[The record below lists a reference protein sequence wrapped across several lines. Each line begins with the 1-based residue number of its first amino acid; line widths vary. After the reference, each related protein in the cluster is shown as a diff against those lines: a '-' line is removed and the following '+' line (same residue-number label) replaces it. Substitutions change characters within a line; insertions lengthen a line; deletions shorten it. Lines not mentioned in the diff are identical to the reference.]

1 MDLLLTRRKGHTMTK
16 EISIQA
22 KYETG
27 MQFDVTSS
35 SGHHVTLDNV
45 QAGSEHV
52 GFSPMEML
60 LVALA
65 GCTGINVITILQKK
79 QQQVTAYEMRVHG
92 MLTEQFP
99 KIFSEITVEH
109 FITGHGVKS
118 EAVARAIELS
128 EMRYCGVSVML
139 SKTAK
144 ISHTFEILAAG
155 RASEG

>member
-1 MDLLLTRRKGHTMTK
+1 MAK
-16 EISIQA
+16 EITVQA
-22 KYETG
+22 KYETA

-45 QAGSEHV
+45 TQPGSEHV

-79 QQQVTAYEMRVHG
+79 QQQVTAYEIRVHG
-92 MLTEQFP
+92 MLTEEFP
-99 KIFSEITVEH
+99 KIFLEIAVEH
-109 FITGHGVKS
+109 FITGHGVKP

-128 EMRYCGVSVML
+128 ETRYCGVSIML

-144 ISHTFEILAAG
+144 INHTFQIIAAEVA
-155 RASEG
+155 R

>member
-1 MDLLLTRRKGHTMTK
+1 MRQSLAKRLKGHTMAK
-16 EISIQA
+16 EITVQA
-22 KYETG
+22 KYETA

-45 QAGSEHV
+45 TQPGAEHV

-65 GCTGINVITILQKK
+65 GCTGINVVTILQKK

-92 MLTEQFP
+92 ILTEEFP
-99 KIFSEITVEH
+99 KIFLEITVEH
-109 FITGHGVKS
+109 FLTGHNIKP
-118 EAVARAIELS
+118 EAIARSIELS
-128 EMRYCGVSVML
+128 ETRYCGVSIML

-144 ISHTFEILAAG
+144 ISHTFEIIAG
-155 RASEG
+155 D

>member
-1 MDLLLTRRKGHTMTK
+1 MSK
-16 EISIQA
+16 EITIQA
-22 KYETG
+22 KYETA

-45 QAGSEHV
+45 TQPGSEHV

-79 QQQVTAYEMRVHG
+79 QEQVTTYEIQVHG
-92 MLTEQFP
+92 ILTEQFP
-99 KIFSEITVEH
+99 KIFLEITVEH
-109 FITGHGVKS
+109 FLTGHNIKPES
-118 EAVARAIELS
+118 VARSIELS
-128 EMRYCGVSVML
+128 ETRYCGVSIML

-144 ISHTFEILAAG
+144 ITNTFEIIAAD
-155 RASEG
+155 

>member
-1 MDLLLTRRKGHTMTK
+1 MRQSLAKRLKGYTMTK
-16 EISIQA
+16 EITVQA

-27 MQFDVTSS
+27 MQFEVTSG
-35 SGHHVTLDNV
+35 SGHHVILDSV
-45 QAGSEHV
+45 IQPGAEHA

-65 GCTGINVITILQKK
+65 GCIGINVITILQKK
-79 QQQVTAYEMRVHG
+79 QQEVTAYELQVHG
-92 MLTEQFP
+92 MPTEQFP
-99 KIFSEITVEH
+99 KIFLEITVAH
-109 FITGHGVKS
+109 FLTGHAVKP

-128 EMRYCGVSVML
+128 ETRYCGVSIML

-155 RASEG
+155 

>member
-1 MDLLLTRRKGHTMTK
+1 MTK

-45 QAGSEHV
+45 AQPGAEHA

-79 QQQVTAYEMRVHG
+79 QQRVTAYEMRVRG
-92 MLTEQFP
+92 MLTEEFP
-99 KIFSEITVEH
+99 KIFLEIAVEH
-109 FITGHGVKS
+109 SLTGHNIKS

-128 EMRYCGVSVML
+128 EARYCGVSVML

-144 ISHTFEILAAG
+144 ISHTFEIRAG
-155 RASEG
+155 EVGG

>member
-1 MDLLLTRRKGHTMTK
+1 MSLSSAQKLKEYSMSK
-16 EISIQA
+16 EITIQA
-22 KYETG
+22 KYETA

-45 QAGSEHV
+45 TQPGSEHV

-79 QQQVTAYEMRVHG
+79 QEQVTAYEIQVHG
-92 MLTEQFP
+92 ILTEQFP
-99 KIFSEITVEH
+99 KIFLEITVEH
-109 FITGHGVKS
+109 FLTGHNIKPES
-118 EAVARAIELS
+118 VARSIELS
-128 EMRYCGVSVML
+128 ETRYCGVSIML

-144 ISHTFEILAAG
+144 ITNTFEIIAAD
-155 RASEG
+155 

>member
-1 MDLLLTRRKGHTMTK
+1 MSLSSAQILKEYSMSK
-16 EISIQA
+16 EITIQA
-22 KYETG
+22 KYETA

-45 QAGSEHV
+45 TQPGSEHV

-79 QQQVTAYEMRVHG
+79 QEQVTAYEIQVHG
-92 MLTEQFP
+92 ILTEQFP
-99 KIFSEITVEH
+99 KIFLEITVEH
-109 FITGHGVKS
+109 FLTGHNIKP
-118 EAVARAIELS
+118 ETVARSIELS
-128 EMRYCGVSVML
+128 ETRYCGVSIML

-144 ISHTFEILAAG
+144 ITNTFEIIAAD
-155 RASEG
+155 

>member
-1 MDLLLTRRKGHTMTK
+1 MRQSLAKQLKGHTMTK
-16 EISIQA
+16 EITIKA
-22 KYETG
+22 KYETA

-45 QAGSEHV
+45 TQPGSQHA

-65 GCTGINVITILQKK
+65 GCTGINVITILSKK
-79 QQQVTAYEMRVHG
+79 QQQVTAYEIQVHG
-92 MLTEQFP
+92 ILTEDFP
-99 KIFSEITVEH
+99 KIFVEITVEH
-109 FITGHGVKS
+109 FLTGHNIKS
-118 EAVARAIELS
+118 EAVARSIELS
-128 EMRYCGVSVML
+128 ETRYCGVSIML

-155 RASEG
+155 T

>member
-1 MDLLLTRRKGHTMTK
+1 MTK
-16 EISIQA
+16 EITIQA
-22 KYETG
+22 KYETA

-45 QAGSEHV
+45 TQLGSEHV

-79 QQQVTAYEMRVHG
+79 QQQITAYEMQVHG
-92 MLTEQFP
+92 LLTEEFP
-99 KIFSEITVEH
+99 KIFLEITVEH
-109 FITGHGVKS
+109 FLTGHNIRPES
-118 EAVARAIELS
+118 VARSIELS
-128 EMRYCGVSVML
+128 ETRYCGVSVML

-144 ISHTFEILAAG
+144 ISHTFEILAADVIG
-155 RASEG
+155 

>member
-1 MDLLLTRRKGHTMTK
+1 MSLSSAQKLKEYSMSK
-16 EISIQA
+16 EITIQA
-22 KYETG
+22 KYETA

-45 QAGSEHV
+45 TQPGSEHV

-79 QQQVTAYEMRVHG
+79 QEQVTAYEIQVHG
-92 MLTEQFP
+92 ILTEQFP
-99 KIFSEITVEH
+99 KIFLEITVEH
-109 FITGHGVKS
+109 FLTGHNIKP
-118 EAVARAIELS
+118 ETVARSIELS
-128 EMRYCGVSVML
+128 ETRYCGVSIML

-144 ISHTFEILAAG
+144 ITNTFEIIAAD
-155 RASEG
+155 

>member
-1 MDLLLTRRKGHTMTK
+1 MGLLLTRRKGHTMTK

-22 KYETG
+22 KHETG

-45 QAGSEHV
+45 QPGTEHAS
-52 GFSPMEML
+52 FSPMEML

-65 GCTGINVITILQKK
+65 GCTSINVITILQKK
-79 QQQVTAYEMRVHG
+79 QEQVTAYEMRVHG
-92 MLTEQFP
+92 MLTEVFP
-99 KIFSEITVEH
+99 KIFLEITVEH
-109 FITGHGVKS
+109 FLTGHNIKP

-128 EMRYCGVSVML
+128 ESRYCGVSIML

-155 RASEG
+155 TIG

>member
-1 MDLLLTRRKGHTMTK
+1 MGLSLAQKAKGSPMAK

-22 KYETG
+22 KYETA

-45 QAGSEHV
+45 TQPGSEHV

-79 QQQVTAYEMRVHG
+79 QQQVTAYEMQVHG
-92 MLTEQFP
+92 ILTEEFP
-99 KIFSEITVEH
+99 KIFLEITVEH
-109 FITGHGVKS
+109 FLTGHNIKPES
-118 EAVARAIELS
+118 VARSIELS
-128 EMRYCGVSVML
+128 EKRYCGVSVML

-144 ISHTFEILAAG
+144 ISHTFEIITADTIG
-155 RASEG
+155 